1 MRATGQEKTSMLAEL
16 SHAQWQEY
24 EREGYLRLGRC
35 LTDDELAAIQQRMDE
50 IMLGTAPVDYSRMM
64 MQLDRIP
71 GKTDAPGP
79 GGKGH
84 KGATLHYRKIQDLE
98 FDPLF
103 LRYMQKP
110 LFRHICCMV
119 YGADTP
125 VACMRA
131 MFMNKPAADPA
142 DGDGQAGQSVGG
154 THLVWHQDRWTYFDR
169 DPLITIWTAL
179 DPATVANGCVHIAPR
194 RHHTLINPS
203 HVSGFMTDDQAQA
216 LVAEAETVPL
226 EMEAGEAVLLH
237 NYLPHSSGV
246 NSTAIARRAFSVC
259 YMDAAT
265 VDTHN
270 HEYSLIFGDGAL
282 DPERL

>member
-1 MRATGQEKTSMLAEL
+1 MLEEL
-16 SHAQWQEY
+16 SFDQWQEF
-24 EREGYLRLGRC
+24 ESEGYLRLGRC
-35 LTDDELAAIQQRMDE
+35 LNDDELAAMQQRMDE

-79 GGKGH
+79 GSKGH

-131 MFMNKPAADPA
+131 MFMNKAAAVPSDDPA
-142 DGDGQAGQSVGG
+142 SPQMVGG
-154 THLVWHQDRWTYFDR
+154 FPLVWHQDRWTFYDR

-179 DPATVANGCVHIAPR
+179 DPATVANGCVFIAPR
-194 RHHTLINPS
+194 RHHALINPS
-203 HVSGFMTDDQAQA
+203 HATGFMTDEQADA
-216 LVAEAETVPL
+216 LVAEAETIPL
-226 EMEAGEAVLLH
+226 EMEAGEAALLH

-246 NSTAIARRAFSVC
+246 NSTSIARRAFSVC

-265 VDTHN
+265 VDANN

-282 DPERL
+282 APERL

>member
-1 MRATGQEKTSMLAEL
+1 MLAEL
-16 SHAQWQEY
+16 SHAHWQQY

-35 LTDDELAAIQQRMDE
+35 LTDDELAAMQQRMDE

-71 GKTDAPGP
+71 GKTDEPGP
-79 GGKGH
+79 GSKGH
-84 KGATLHYRKIQDLE
+84 KGATLYYRKIQDLE

-110 LFRHICCMV
+110 LFRRICCMV
-119 YGADTP
+119 YGSDTP

-131 MFMNKPAADPA
+131 MFMNKPAASPTAGPA
-142 DGDGQAGQSVGG
+142 GPPAQTVGG
-154 THLVWHQDRWTYFDR
+154 THLVWHQDRWTNFDR
-169 DPLITIWTAL
+169 DPQITIWTAL
-179 DPATVANGCVHIAPR
+179 DPATIANGCVYIAPR
-194 RHHTLINPS
+194 RHHALINPTHS
-203 HVSGFMTDDQAQA
+203 SGFMTDDQAQT
-216 LVAEAETVPL
+216 LVAEADTIPL

-265 VDTHN
+265 VDAHN
-270 HEYSLIFGDGAL
+270 HEYTLIFGDAAL
-282 DPERL
+282 DPARL

>member
-1 MRATGQEKTSMLAEL
+1 MLQEL
-16 SHAQWQEY
+16 SYDHWQQY

-35 LTDDELAAIQQRMDE
+35 LTDDELAAMQQRMDE
-50 IMLGTAPVDYSRMM
+50 IMLGAAPVDYSRMM

-71 GKTDAPGP
+71 GKTDEPGP
-79 GGKGH
+79 GSKGH

-110 LFRHICCMV
+110 LFRRICCMV

-125 VACMRA
+125 VTCMRA

-142 DGDGQAGQSVGG
+142 DGGGGQAGQSVGG
-154 THLVWHQDRWTYFDR
+154 THLVWHQDRWTFFDR
-169 DPLITIWTAL
+169 DPQITIWTAL
-179 DPATVANGCVHIAPR
+179 DPATVANGCVYIAPR
-194 RHHTLINPS
+194 RHHVLINPS
-203 HVSGFMTDDQAQA
+203 DVSGFMTDDQAQT
-216 LVAEAETVPL
+216 LVAEVETIPL

-265 VDTHN
+265 VDVHN
-270 HEYSLIFGDGAL
+270 HEYTQIFGDGAL
-282 DPERL
+282 DPARL

>member
-1 MRATGQEKTSMLAEL
+1 MLQEL
-16 SHAQWQEY
+16 SYDHWQQY

-35 LTDDELAAIQQRMDE
+35 LTDDELAAMQQRMDE
-50 IMLGTAPVDYSRMM
+50 IMLGAAPVDYSRMM

-71 GKTDAPGP
+71 GKTDEPGR
-79 GGKGH
+79 GSKGH

-142 DGDGQAGQSVGG
+142 DGGGGQAGQSVGG
-154 THLVWHQDRWTYFDR
+154 THLVWHQDRWTFFDR
-169 DPLITIWTAL
+169 DPQITIWTAL
-179 DPATVANGCVHIAPR
+179 DPATIANGCVYIAPR
-194 RHHTLINPS
+194 RHHALINPS
-203 HVSGFMTDDQAQA
+203 DVSGFMTDDQAQT
-216 LVAEAETVPL
+216 LVAEVETIPL

-265 VDTHN
+265 VDVHN
-270 HEYSLIFGDGAL
+270 HEYTLIFGDGAL
-282 DPERL
+282 DPARL

>member
-1 MRATGQEKTSMLAEL
+1 MLEEL
-16 SHAQWQEY
+16 SFDQWQEF
-24 EREGYLRLGRC
+24 EKEGYLRLGRC
-35 LTDDELAAIQQRMDE
+35 LTDDELAAMQQRMDE

-79 GGKGH
+79 GSKGH

-119 YGADTP
+119 YGAETP

-131 MFMNKPAADPA
+131 MFMNKAAAVPSEDPDSSPA
-142 DGDGQAGQSVGG
+142 VGG
-154 THLVWHQDRWTYFDR
+154 FPLVWHQDRWTFYDR

-179 DPATVANGCVHIAPR
+179 DPATVANGCVFIAPR
-194 RHHTLINPS
+194 RHHVLINPS
-203 HVSGFMTDDQAQA
+203 HATGFMTDEQADA
-216 LVAEAETVPL
+216 LVAEAETIPL
-226 EMEAGEAVLLH
+226 ELEAGEAALLH

-246 NSTAIARRAFSVC
+246 NSTSIARRAFSVC

-265 VDTHN
+265 VDSNN
-270 HEYSLIFGDGAL
+270 HAYSLIFGDGAL

>member
-1 MRATGQEKTSMLAEL
+1 MLEEL
-16 SHAQWQEY
+16 SFDQWQEF
-24 EREGYLRLGRC
+24 ESEGYLRLGRC
-35 LTDDELAAIQQRMDE
+35 LNDDELAAMQQRMDE

-79 GGKGH
+79 GSKGH

-131 MFMNKPAADPA
+131 MFMNKAAAVPSDDPA
-142 DGDGQAGQSVGG
+142 SPQMVGG
-154 THLVWHQDRWTYFDR
+154 FPLVWHQDRWTFYDR

-179 DPATVANGCVHIAPR
+179 DPATVANGCVFIAPR
-194 RHHTLINPS
+194 RHHALINPS
-203 HVSGFMTDDQAQA
+203 HATGFMTDEQADA
-216 LVAEAETVPL
+216 LVAEAETIPL
-226 EMEAGEAVLLH
+226 EMEAGEAALLH

-246 NSTAIARRAFSVC
+246 NSTSIARRAFSVC

-265 VDTHN
+265 VDANN

>member
-1 MRATGQEKTSMLAEL
+1 MLQEL
-16 SHAQWQEY
+16 SCDQWQQY

-35 LTDDELAAIQQRMDE
+35 LTDDELAAMQQRMDE
-50 IMLGTAPVDYSRMM
+50 IMLGAAPVDYSRMM

-71 GKTDAPGP
+71 GKTDAPGR

-110 LFRHICCMV
+110 LFRRICCMV

-142 DGDGQAGQSVGG
+142 DGGGGQAGQSVGG
-154 THLVWHQDRWTYFDR
+154 THLVWHQDRWTFFDR
-169 DPLITIWTAL
+169 DPQITIWTAL
-179 DPATVANGCVHIAPR
+179 DPVTVANGCVYIAPR
-194 RHHTLINPS
+194 RHHALINPS
-203 HVSGFMTDDQAQA
+203 DVSGFMTDDQAQT
-216 LVAEAETVPL
+216 LVAEVETIPL

-265 VDTHN
+265 VDVHN
-270 HEYSLIFGDGAL
+270 HEYTQIFGDGAL
-282 DPERL
+282 DPARL

>member
-1 MRATGQEKTSMLAEL
+1 MLQEL
-16 SHAQWQEY
+16 SYAQWQEY

-35 LTDDELAAIQQRMDE
+35 LTDEELAAMQQRMDG
-50 IMLGTAPVDYSRMM
+50 IMLGTAPVDYDRMM

-71 GKTDAPGP
+71 GKTDEPGP
-79 GGKGH
+79 GTKGH

-119 YGADTP
+119 YGEDVTI
-125 VACMRA
+125 ACMRA
-131 MFMNKPAADPA
+131 MFMNKPA
-142 DGDGQAGQSVGG
+142 GRSAGGPTHPSSQTVGG
-154 THLVWHQDRWTYFDR
+154 THLVWHQDRLRNFDR

-194 RHHTLINPS
+194 RHHTLINPTHS
-203 HVSGFMTDDQAQA
+203 FGFMTDEQAQG
-216 LVAEAETVPL
+216 LVAEAETIPL
-226 EMEAGEAVLLH
+226 EMDAGEAVLLH

-265 VDTHN
+265 VDSHN

-282 DPERL
+282 ATAQL

>member
-1 MRATGQEKTSMLAEL
+1 MLAEL
-16 SHAQWQEY
+16 SHAQWQQY

-35 LTDDELAAIQQRMDE
+35 LTDDELAALQQRMDG

-71 GKTDAPGP
+71 GKTDAPGR

-125 VACMRA
+125 VTCMRA

-142 DGDGQAGQSVGG
+142 DGGGGQAGQSVGG
-154 THLVWHQDRWTYFDR
+154 THLVWHQDRWTFFDR
-169 DPLITIWTAL
+169 DPQITIWTAL
-179 DPATVANGCVHIAPR
+179 DPATIANGCVYIAPR
-194 RHHTLINPS
+194 RHHALINPS
-203 HVSGFMTDDQAQA
+203 DVSGFMTDDQAQA
-216 LVAEAETVPL
+216 LVAEVETIPL

-265 VDTHN
+265 VDVHN
-270 HEYSLIFGDGAL
+270 HEYTLIFGDGAL
-282 DPERL
+282 DPARL

>member
-1 MRATGQEKTSMLAEL
+1 MQKEL

-35 LTDDELAAIQQRMDE
+35 LTDDELATIQQRMDE

-71 GKTDAPGP
+71 GKTDEPGP
-79 GGKGH
+79 GSKGH

-98 FDPLF
+98 FDPIF

-131 MFMNKPAADPA
+131 MFMNKPAASLV
-142 DGDGQAGQSVGG
+142 GDGGKQAGQTTGG
-154 THLVWHQDRWTYFDR
+154 TRLVWHQDRWTYFDR
-169 DPLITIWTAL
+169 DPQITIWTAL
-179 DPATVANGCVHIAPR
+179 DPSTIANGCIYIAPR
-194 RHHTLINPS
+194 RHHVLINPT
-203 HVSGFMTDDQAQA
+203 HVSGFMTDDQARA
-216 LVAEAETVPL
+216 LVAEAETIPL

-246 NSTAIARRAFSVC
+246 NSTSIARRAFSVC

-270 HEYSLIFGDGAL
+270 HKYSLIFGDGAL

>member
-1 MRATGQEKTSMLAEL
+1 MLAEL

-35 LTDDELAAIQQRMDE
+35 LTGDELAALQQRMDG

-142 DGDGQAGQSVGG
+142 DGGGQAGQSVGG

-194 RHHTLINPS
+194 RHHALINPS

-246 NSTAIARRAFSVC
+246 NSNLCCPPRFQRLLHGCCHRR
-259 YMDAAT
+259 
-265 VDTHN
+265 H
-270 HEYSLIFGDGAL
+270 
-282 DPERL
+282 PQP

>member
-1 MRATGQEKTSMLAEL
+1 MLEEL
-16 SHAQWQEY
+16 SRDQWQQY
-24 EREGYLRLGRC
+24 EQEGYLRLGRC
-35 LTDDELAAIQQRMDE
+35 LTDDELAALQQRMDE

-110 LFRHICCMV
+110 LFRHICRMV
-119 YGADTP
+119 YGADTS
-125 VACMRA
+125 VSCMRA

-142 DGDGQAGQSVGG
+142 DGGGQTGQSVGG

-194 RHHTLINPS
+194 RHHALINPS
-203 HVSGFMTDDQAQA
+203 HISGFMTDDQAEA
-216 LVAEAETVPL
+216 LVEETETIPL
-226 EMEAGEAVLLH
+226 EMKAGEAVLLH

-246 NSTAIARRAFSVC
+246 NSTSTARRAFSVC

-265 VDTHN
+265 VDAHD

>member
-1 MRATGQEKTSMLAEL
+1 MLQEL
-16 SHAQWQEY
+16 SYDHWQQY

-35 LTDDELAAIQQRMDE
+35 LTDDELAAMQQRMDE

-71 GKTDAPGP
+71 GKTDEPGP
-79 GGKGH
+79 GSKGH

-110 LFRHICCMV
+110 FFRHICCMV
-119 YGADTP
+119 YGED
-125 VACMRA
+125 VSIACMRA
-131 MFMNKPAADPA
+131 MFMNKPAASPTASPA
-142 DGDGQAGQSVGG
+142 GPPAKTVGG
-154 THLVWHQDRWTYFDR
+154 THLVWHQDRWTNFDR
-169 DPLITIWTAL
+169 DPQITIWTAL
-179 DPATVANGCVHIAPR
+179 DPATVANGCVYIAPR
-194 RHHTLINPS
+194 RHHALINPTHS
-203 HVSGFMTDDQAQA
+203 SGFMTDDQAQD
-216 LVAEAETVPL
+216 LVAEAETIPL

-246 NSTAIARRAFSVC
+246 NSTSIARRAFSVC

-265 VDTHN
+265 VDSHN
-270 HEYSLIFGDGAL
+270 HEYMPIFGDGAL

>member
-1 MRATGQEKTSMLAEL
+1 MLTEL
-16 SHAQWQEY
+16 SHAQWQEF
-24 EREGYLRLGRC
+24 EREGYLRLGHC
-35 LTDDELAAIQQRMDE
+35 MTGDELAAIQKRMDE
-50 IMLGTAPVDYSRMM
+50 IMLGTAPVDYNRMM

-103 LRYMQKP
+103 LRYMQTP

-142 DGDGQAGQSVGG
+142 DGGDGQAGQSVGG
-154 THLVWHQDRWTYFDR
+154 THLVWHQDRWTFFDR

-203 HVSGFMTDDQAQA
+203 HVSGFMTDDQAHA
-216 LVAEAETVPL
+216 LVAKTETIPL

-246 NSTAIARRAFSVC
+246 NSTSIARRAFSVC

>member
-1 MRATGQEKTSMLAEL
+1 MLEEL
-16 SHAQWQEY
+16 SFDQWQEF

-35 LTDDELAAIQQRMDE
+35 LTDDELAAMQQRMDE

-71 GKTDAPGP
+71 GKTDEPGP
-79 GGKGH
+79 GSKGH

-110 LFRHICCMV
+110 LFRHICCTV
-119 YGADTP
+119 YGSDTP

-142 DGDGQAGQSVGG
+142 DGGGEQAGQSVGG
-154 THLVWHQDRWTYFDR
+154 THLVWHQDRWTFFDR

-194 RHHTLINPS
+194 RHHALINPS
-203 HVSGFMTDDQAQA
+203 HVSGFMTDDQAHA